1 VQSKP
6 GPGKQPQ
13 IFELGAAT
21 VVNPIDAV
29 AADAP
34 PNPALLSGA
43 GVLIKGTT
51 GAIQAGDRLLL
62 LPRTWDATTTDY
74 ALATVQQLT
83 EEKDPRGKTN
93 TRVTFT
99 STPAVPSSAQAASY
113 RLLKSSQS
121 AGVWTYPTGSTPVID
136 DDQADLASLV
146 RQLQIGD
153 PALFEAA
160 SLTPQLVKVK
170 SLEEVVFYANPGN
183 ANDPTVPPDP
193 DDEPPI
199 PIPHTRVLFDP
210 VLSGGSAWDDARTS
224 VKVSFGWQ
232 DVGEVI
238 AAPASDASL
247 GGTSTALQAAPGNVF
262 PVVSQ
267 PVLLED
273 GIGDGITAFGSVS
286 VATPA
291 SISLT
296 ALPEPPVALS
306 SPLKVLFNLLSVTR
320 GQSVSNEVL
329 GSGDA
334 TVAGQEFTLKKS
346 PLTYLLSAESTSGES
361 YSSTLRVW
369 VAGTEWKEAA
379 GFYEQPPDA
388 RVFVTREDD
397 AAKTHVIF
405 GDGVNGAR
413 LPSGANNVVASY
425 RYGSG
430 KEAPEAGTL
439 NVILKPQPG
448 LKALRN
454 PVAAGGGADPDPP
467 DQIRTY
473 APRSVLT
480 FGRAISGDDYEVI
493 AAQTPGV
500 ARARAYWSF
509 DAAQQ
514 RTLVTVYVGDDAG
527 AVAAAKLGLAKAID
541 PNRPVKVLQATAR
554 EVRLSFALQVD
565 PAKVADDIV
574 AGVTAALLDPDEGL
588 FGTNAV
594 RIGKRVYN
602 SQIYDACLE
611 VDGALAVHNLE
622 FAIKSSSGVFAVH
635 HLPWHDPGEGAFF
648 QLAESDLTVLPE
660 GTVNA
665 G

>member
-1 VQSKP
+1 
-6 GPGKQPQ
+6 
-13 IFELGAAT
+13 
-21 VVNPIDAV
+21 
-29 AADAP
+29 
-34 PNPALLSGA
+34 
-43 GVLIKGTT
+43 
-51 GAIQAGDRLLL
+51 
-62 LPRTWDATTTDY
+62 
-74 ALATVQQLT
+74 
-83 EEKDPRGKTN
+83 
-93 TRVTFT
+93 
-99 STPAVPSSAQAASY
+99 
-113 RLLKSSQS
+113 
-121 AGVWTYPTGSTPVID
+121 
-136 DDQADLASLV
+136 
-146 RQLQIGD
+146 
-153 PALFEAA
+153 
-160 SLTPQLVKVK
+160 
-170 SLEEVVFYANPGN
+170 
-183 ANDPTVPPDP
+183 
-193 DDEPPI
+193 
-199 PIPHTRVLFDP
+199 
-210 VLSGGSAWDDARTS
+210 
-224 VKVSFGWQ
+224 
-232 DVGEVI
+232 
-238 AAPASDASL
+238 
-247 GGTSTALQAAPGNVF
+247 
-262 PVVSQ
+262 
-267 PVLLED
+267 
-273 GIGDGITAFGSVS
+273 
-286 VATPA
+286 
-291 SISLT
+291 
-296 ALPEPPVALS
+296 
-306 SPLKVLFNLLSVTR
+306 
-320 GQSVSNEVL
+320 
-329 GSGDA
+329 
-334 TVAGQEFTLKKS
+334 
-346 PLTYLLSAESTSGES
+346 
-361 YSSTLRVW
+361 
-369 VAGTEWKEAA
+369 
-379 GFYEQPPDA
+379 
-388 RVFVTREDD
+388 
-397 AAKTHVIF
+397 VIF